1 MRSYTGLWVFQRARA
16 DSLKKP
22 TAVLKLWYFFLF
34 RDLNLY
40 HGKEILVVDKDN
52 LIMNLR

>member
-22 TAVLKLWYFFLF
+22 TAVLKLWCFFLF
-34 RDLNLY
+34 GDQNLY

-52 LIMNLR
+52 LIMN